1 MENVQAHISKKQAP
15 IDGDRDCVGVR
26 RLCPDER
33 RVVVSGKFALAADE
47 RASVGNELMPLQNKP
62 TSLRNGLPL
71 GRGLALPQSSLV
83 SRD

>member
-1 MENVQAHISKKQAP
+1 MATGIASVSSDYAP
-15 IDGDRDCVGVR
+15 MKEG
-26 RLCPDER
+26 L
-33 RVVVSGKFALAADE
+33 VVSGKFTLAADE

-71 GRGLALPQSSLV
+71 GRGPVLPQSSLV